1 MERRKTAPLMPEL
14 VPGPLW
20 GRSAHKMLGSKAIW
34 KKQIRGDTL
43 AEAGNRCSVCKSS
56 EGRMTCHETWGYDDK
71 QLVATLLGFEI
82 HCSNCD
88 LVAHAGRAFK
98 LGYGEAVISHLC
110 AMNHWDIR
118 YAVSVLK
125 HAMDVWGKR
134 SNKEW
139 RIKVAPIVVER
150 YPELSSLPGFVPPP
164 ISYFDS

>member
-1 MERRKTAPLMPEL
+1 MERRKAALLMPEL

-56 EGRMTCHETWGYDDK
+56 EGRMTCHEKWRYDDK
-71 QLVATLLGFEI
+71 ELIATLLGFEI

-98 LGYGEAVISHLC
+98 LGYGEVVVSHLC
-110 AMNHWDIR
+110 AMNHWGIKH
-118 YAVSVLK
+118 AVSVLE
-125 HAMDVWGKR
+125 HATDVWMKR
-134 SNKEW
+134 CEEEW
-139 RIKVAPIVVER
+139 RIKVAPYLVER
-150 YPELSSLPGFVPPP
+150 YPEVTGLPRFVPPP
-164 ISYFDS
+164 TAY